1 MAGAALPALL
11 SRFGALRAVDWN
23 LEGQRMI
30 EGCYRMFGMKVQQT
44 REVLGLTQAELSK
57 RVGLTRTSVVNIEA
71 GRQRILMHHVEKFAT
86 AFQVTPKV
94 LLRGIWT

>member
-1 MAGAALPALL
+1 
-11 SRFGALRAVDWN
+11 
-23 LEGQRMI
+23 MI

-44 REVLGLTQAELSK
+44 REMLGLTQLELSK

-71 GRQRILMHHVEKFAT
+71 GRQRILMHHVEKFAA
-86 AFQVTPKV
+86 AFQIAPKV